1 MTVFEVVMVARV
13 PQSATAPTLTLTN
26 RLVVDTISYVDEL
39 NRPGSATLGCPI
51 AAMTSD
57 VKARLLNLAA
67 NPSEVWI
74 YADSVLVW
82 AGELQTLTLQ
92 GQSVQLGCVG
102 LLGYTFRMGVI
113 TDLVYSAT
121 DQFTIAA
128 GLVNQ
133 WQSQTYAN
141 YGIDTSA
148 IGTSGVVRDR
158 TYLRVELHNVG
169 QRLAELAA
177 VIDGFDLRV
186 DPVTRQLVLAY
197 PRAGTDLTASV
208 VLDQLNIDSASI
220 AVSVAPGDLVSDVSA
235 TGTSTTSAGINTTL
249 YSARS
254 TTSVQSTYGRSWSGQ
269 HFDGVSVQ
277 ATLDGSGDAYLT
289 SRAQQLFQ
297 PGVTLIPRVFPDV
310 GSFHPGDIVAYS
322 YDAGLGVQTFSLR
335 VAKVTVNVDASG
347 KARMMVEFV

>member
-1 MTVFEVVMVARV
+1 MAVFEVVLVNRTPAV
-13 PQSATAPTLTLTN
+13 TGSPTLTVVN
-26 RLVVDTISYVDEL
+26 RLVVDTISYSDEL

-57 VKARLLNLAA
+57 VKARLLDLAA

-92 GQSVQLGCVG
+92 GQTVQLGCVG
-102 LLGYTFRMGVI
+102 LLGYTFRMGI
-113 TDLVYSAT
+113 IADLVYAAV

-128 GLVNQ
+128 GLIDQ
-133 WQSQTYAN
+133 WQAQTYGN
-141 YGIDTSA
+141 FGIDTSTV
-148 IGTSGVVRDR
+148 GTSGVVRDR
-158 TYLRVELHNVG
+158 TYLRNELHNVG
-169 QRLAELAA
+169 QRITELSA

-186 DPVTRQLVLAY
+186 DPATRKLVLAY

-208 VLDQLNIDSASI
+208 FMDQLNIDSASI
-220 AVSVAPGDLVSDVSA
+220 AVSIAPDDLVSDVSA

-289 SRAQQLFQ
+289 SRKQQLFQ
-297 PGVTLIPRVFPDV
+297 PGVTLVPRVFPDV
-310 GSFHPGDIVAYS
+310 ASFHPGDIVTYS
-322 YDAGLGVQTFSLR
+322 YDAGLGIQTFSLR
-335 VAKVTVNVDASG
+335 VAKLTVNADAAG
-347 KARMMVEFV
+347 KARMTVEFV